1 MHWLE
6 LDIQKFLY
14 IQTLEFD
21 HNAIS
26 RQHRQWGPNNLVC
39 VTSWLPLGVASNTAY
54 GTPIC
59 ISYSSLRV
67 IFFACALYSAY
78 ITAHWQHCNAPV
90 TAIVGRNEHSGWH
103 RLATTV
109 QATKRVTWYQHNYT
123 GCCGLTAEC
132 VGVGLLRYLIY
143 SEN

>member
-1 MHWLE
+1 
-6 LDIQKFLY
+6 LY

-67 IFFACALYSAY
+67 IFFCLRAVLSLHYRA
-78 ITAHWQHCNAPV
+78 
-90 TAIVGRNEHSGWH
+90 
-103 RLATTV
+103 
-109 QATKRVTWYQHNYT
+109 
-123 GCCGLTAEC
+123 LTA
-132 VGVGLLRYLIY
+132 L
-143 SEN
+143 